1 MLCHF
6 AHEIIIART
15 HPIEIPAEAV
25 LDLSIE
31 PPKIEKA
38 FSKRACAQIVAD
50 SHGARELQSA
60 LEKRLP

>member
-38 FSKRACAQIVAD
+38 FF
-50 SHGARELQSA
+50 
-60 LEKRLP
+60 